1 MAEVLFYHLEGQPL
15 EQVLPLLLDKTL
27 QRGWRAV
34 VQAKDDDRLKAL
46 SESLWTWREDAF
58 LAHDRQNGSQNHGEH
73 QPIWLCCNDE
83 TPNGAQIRFC
93 IDGTTAATPENFERT
108 IYIFDG
114 NDETSL
120 AHAREQWKKLK
131 DTDFDITYW
140 RQDATG
146 RWEKKA

>member
-1 MAEVLFYHLEGQPL
+1 MSEVLFYHLESQPL

-34 VQAKDDDRLKAL
+34 VQAKDDERLKAL
-46 SESLWTWREDAF
+46 SETLWTWREDAF
-58 LAHDRQNGSQNHGEH
+58 LANGHEKNAEH
-73 QPIWLCCNDE
+73 QPIWLCCDDE

-93 IDGTTAATPENFERT
+93 IDGTTAAAPENFERT
-108 IYIFDG
+108 IYMFDG
-114 NDETSL
+114 NNEDAV

-131 DTDFDITYW
+131 DTDLDITYW
-140 RQDATG
+140 RQDANG